1 MSAAEMITLLIVGI
15 VVVGPKKLPTMMR
28 TAGQWVSKMRRMSS
42 DLRSQSG
49 IDRIIREEGL
59 EKEIRELRALKD
71 SLSKQALLDSL
82 VKAADAANAPVK
94 APTRIAAAAPAAAA
108 LETLSAKTAA
118 VAALTQSA
126 NEAPASSAAASSS
139 GAAALPSGTTPASE
153 PAPTAAAEGSA
164 SAPVSA
170 SSAIPAGLYKPAQ
183 GAIPRGSIPS
193 LRTRPLL
200 VLPDPP
206 RTPYQSVRHRE
217 FPHFGPDHYDALPD
231 DLADDEEEQG
241 VQSPLANSPLAASS
255 EAAAALVTAQTANAA
270 IADAPSAALA
280 GETTA

>member
-94 APTRIAAAAPAAAA
+94 APARVAAASPAA

-126 NEAPASSAAASSS
+126 NEAAAA
-139 GAAALPSGTTPASE
+139 AATSTSATTSE
-153 PAPTAAAEGSA
+153 PGTEPAASDKAEGAAPTAAAA
-164 SAPVSA
+164 AP
-170 SSAIPAGLYKPAQ
+170 AIPSGLYKPAQ

-241 VQSPLANSPLAASS
+241 ELQASSS
-255 EAAAALVTAQTANAA
+255 EAAALATVQTANAA
-270 IADAPSAALA
+270 IADAPSTALA